1 MPPGAETVWHW
12 EFDPWVLA
20 LILLPGV
27 LYVCGWR
34 QVHRQRPHRFGA
46 ARLAAFL
53 AGLAALVLAIASPLH
68 AYADLLLTAH
78 MLQHLLLML
87 IVPPL
92 LLAGAP
98 YLPLL
103 RGLPRRV
110 VKHGLGPFLAWPAL
124 WRWGRRLTHPLTAW
138 LAFVVTSTAWH
149 VPVLYELAL
158 HAPGWHAVEHLCF
171 VATALLFWWPV
182 LQPWPSRPQGPRWV
196 LLPYLFLADVQN
208 TILAALLTF
217 CERVL
222 YPTYAT
228 APRLTAMTALDD
240 QAAAGAI
247 MWVLG
252 SVAFL
257 IPAGCITIQVLQA
270 PRAAVRPVSGGPGTS
285 TAAAERQRR
294 RRADRGASWDLLS
307 IPLIGAVV
315 RWPYSRRVAQTAMF
329 LLAVA
334 VIADGVLGHQMGAM
348 NLAGVLLWTY
358 WRGLVVVALLAV
370 GNVFC
375 MACPFM
381 LARDLGRRLLPA
393 RWRWPKRLRSKW
405 LAVGLLATYLW
416 AYEAFSLWDSPWWT
430 AWVVIGYFVTALV
443 IDGLFQ
449 GASFC
454 KYVCPICQ
462 FNFVQS
468 LISPLEVQV
477 RDLDVCRTCTT
488 YDCIRGNDAQRG
500 CELALFQPKKSGNLD
515 CTFCLDCVHACPHQ
529 NVGVIAVTPGLG
541 LTHDTY
547 RSSLGRL
554 SRRPDVATLVLV
566 LVFGAPVNAAG
577 MVSPV
582 VAWEQA
588 WQGWIACGSLLPVI
602 TGVLVLGVLIAPAL
616 LAALCGVI
624 SQALGGPRGRWQ
636 ELTCS
641 FVTALVP
648 LGCSM
653 WVAHLV
659 YHLMT
664 GALTVVPVA
673 QRAAADLGIGW
684 LGTPHWALSSTP
696 ISLDWL
702 PSLQILLL
710 DGGLLLTLYVSWRM
724 ALRFTSHAA
733 SAMGVLAPWGGLAL
747 ALYAAGVWIV
757 LQPMQMRGMMHAMMP

>member
-46 ARLAAFL
+46 ARLVAFL
-53 AGLAALVLAIASPLH
+53 AGLAALVLALASPLH

-98 YLPLL
+98 SLPLL

-252 SVAFL
+252 SVR
-257 IPAGCITIQVLQA
+257 V
-270 PRAAVRPVSGGPGTS
+270 AVRPVSGGVGAS
-285 TAAAERQRR
+285 TATAERNRR
-294 RRADRGASWDLLS
+294 RRAGPEASWALLS
-307 IPLIGAVV
+307 IPLIGAAG
-315 RWPYSRRVAQTAMF
+315 WSRLCTLRSGRVDRRPTD
-329 LLAVA
+329 
-334 VIADGVLGHQMGAM
+334 AD
-348 NLAGVLLWTY
+348 
-358 WRGLVVVALLAV
+358 
-370 GNVFC
+370 
-375 MACPFM
+375 
-381 LARDLGRRLLPA
+381 ARDDACHEVHKGRR
-393 RWRWPKRLRSKW
+393 
-405 LAVGLLATYLW
+405 
-416 AYEAFSLWDSPWWT
+416 
-430 AWVVIGYFVTALV
+430 
-443 IDGLFQ
+443 
-449 GASFC
+449 
-454 KYVCPICQ
+454 
-462 FNFVQS
+462 
-468 LISPLEVQV
+468 
-477 RDLDVCRTCTT
+477 
-488 YDCIRGNDAQRG
+488 
-500 CELALFQPKKSGNLD
+500 
-515 CTFCLDCVHACPHQ
+515 
-529 NVGVIAVTPGLG
+529 
-541 LTHDTY
+541 
-547 RSSLGRL
+547 
-554 SRRPDVATLVLV
+554 
-566 LVFGAPVNAAG
+566 
-577 MVSPV
+577 
-582 VAWEQA
+582 
-588 WQGWIACGSLLPVI
+588 
-602 TGVLVLGVLIAPAL
+602 
-616 LAALCGVI
+616 
-624 SQALGGPRGRWQ
+624 
-636 ELTCS
+636 
-641 FVTALVP
+641 
-648 LGCSM
+648 
-653 WVAHLV
+653 
-659 YHLMT
+659 
-664 GALTVVPVA
+664 
-673 QRAAADLGIGW
+673 
-684 LGTPHWALSSTP
+684 
-696 ISLDWL
+696 
-702 PSLQILLL
+702 
-710 DGGLLLTLYVSWRM
+710 
-724 ALRFTSHAA
+724 
-733 SAMGVLAPWGGLAL
+733 
-747 ALYAAGVWIV
+747 
-757 LQPMQMRGMMHAMMP
+757 